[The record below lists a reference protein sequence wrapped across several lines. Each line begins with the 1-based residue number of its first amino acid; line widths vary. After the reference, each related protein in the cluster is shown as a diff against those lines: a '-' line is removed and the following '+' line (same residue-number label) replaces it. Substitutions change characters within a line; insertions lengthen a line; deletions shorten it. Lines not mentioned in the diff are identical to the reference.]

1 MGWSDLEVKV
11 CNKHPDHRQQPGVCS
26 CCLREKLNHLSL
38 FSDPSRN
45 KIRTLVAVSSLSNSA
60 SSGSMSPVRQRHHSH
75 RRHAST
81 GGSLGFIITN
91 TGGLKKSRSIAFIAT
106 NSLAE
111 HDDSKH
117 HGKGGGFWKKLM
129 RSTGKGT
136 KKVLMHSRTV
146 RQKSRDD
153 LHQF

>member
-1 MGWSDLEVKV
+1 MGWSELDIRV
-11 CNKHPDHRQQPGVCS
+11 CNHHPDHRQQPGVCS
-26 CCLREKLNHLSL
+26 CCLREKLNHLSQ
-38 FSDPSRN
+38 FSDPSRT
-45 KIRTLVAVSSLSNSA
+45 KIRTLVAVSSASA
-60 SSGSMSPVRQRHHSH
+60 SSGSESPVHHHRH

-106 NSLAE
+106 NPLTE
-111 HDDSKH
+111 HEESRHHSK
-117 HGKGGGFWKKLM
+117 GGFWKKLI

-146 RQKSRDD
+146 RQKAQDD
-153 LHQF
+153 LQF

>member
-1 MGWSDLEVKV
+1 MGWSDSEIKV

-45 KIRTLVAVSSLSNSA
+45 KIRTLVAVSSLSA
-60 SSGSMSPVRQRHHSH
+60 SSGSMSPVHQNHHHRH

-91 TGGLKKSRSIAFIAT
+91 TGGLKKSRSIAFIASNPLEEHEERRH
-106 NSLAE
+106 NS
-111 HDDSKH
+111 K
-117 HGKGGGFWKKLM
+117 GGFWKKLI

-136 KKVLMHSRTV
+136 KKVLLHSRTV
-146 RQKSRDD
+146 RQKSQDD